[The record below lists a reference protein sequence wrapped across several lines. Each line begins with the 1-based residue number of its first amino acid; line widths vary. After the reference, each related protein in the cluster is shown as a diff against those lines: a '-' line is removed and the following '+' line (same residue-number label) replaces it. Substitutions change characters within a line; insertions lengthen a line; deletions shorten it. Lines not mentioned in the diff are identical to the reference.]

1 MKKHISLPALFLLS
15 ALLISCGGEASTTT
29 SDRNNTAPATEAVT
43 EDTGYRAEYLPD
55 VDYNGYEFRV
65 IGYSDSYP
73 PVVEKETGAIIDDA
87 IFRRNQKVEE
97 QYNIK
102 LTPTMYPFTDYLK
115 VSEFVAKAGRAQS
128 DDFDLANMIFRDAY
142 NGVLEGI
149 IPPATALPIVDLEA
163 DDRPWYNQSMN
174 ESITIDGVGL
184 FCYTAFDNYPSGG
197 CLFFNKKLITELN
210 LDNPYTMVDDGT
222 WTMDAVYKM
231 GLEAISDLDGNGK
244 YDENDR
250 FAFISEWDTMSMLA
264 YTGTGT
270 MLVEMVDG
278 IPTVSQNERLIEAF
292 TKLQEYTTQPGYFLD
307 TFKTFGQAES
317 SRIEGYNLFAGGQ
330 SLFVV
335 SNTNLLTDLGNM
347 EDDYGIVPHPKWNAE
362 QERYYCEATAKRI
375 YVPLACSTDMERTMV
390 IKEALAVE
398 SLNTVYPAYYD
409 NALKNRYIRD
419 EESLRM
425 LELIMNTTVLD
436 LGQDPFWDII
446 RTPWLNT
453 LQTKK
458 PNFASAVEKNLKKS
472 QTALDELMAM
482 VDAIK

>member
-1 MKKHISLPALFLLS
+1 MKVKYTLSTLLLLS
-15 ALLISCGGEASTTT
+15 ALLISCGGETGTATPQQSDTT
-29 SDRNNTAPATEAVT
+29 PATEAVT

-55 VDYNGYEFRV
+55 VDYNGYEYRI
-65 IGYSDSYP
+65 IGYSDKYP
-73 PVVEKETGAIIDDA
+73 PVIEKETGAIIDDA
-87 IFRRNQKVEE
+87 IYRRNQKVEE
-97 QYNIK
+97 QFNIK

-115 VSEFVAKAGRAQS
+115 VSEFVTKAGRAQS
-128 DDFDLANMIFRDAY
+128 DDLDLACMIFRDAY

-149 IPPATALPIVDLEA
+149 IPPATALPIVDLKAE
-163 DDRPWYNQSMN
+163 DRPWYNQSMN
-174 ESITIDGVGL
+174 ESITIDGIGL

-197 CLFFNKKLITELN
+197 CLFFNKKLISELN

-222 WTMDAVYKM
+222 WTMDTVYQM

-250 FAFISEWDTMSMLA
+250 FAFISEWDTLSMLA

-270 MLVEMVDG
+270 MLVEMVDE
-278 IPTVSQNERLIEAF
+278 IPTVSQNELLIAAF

-317 SRIEGYNLFAGGQ
+317 SRTEGSHLFSEGQ
-330 SLFVV
+330 SLFFV
-335 SNTNLLTDLGNM
+335 SNTDLLTNLGDM
-347 EDDYGIVPHPKWNAE
+347 EDDYGIVPHPKWDAE

-375 YVPLACSTDMERTMV
+375 YVPLACSSDLDRTMI

-398 SLNTVYPAYYD
+398 SLNQVYPAYYD

-425 LELIMNTTVLD
+425 LELIMDTTVLD

-453 LQTKK
+453 LQSKK
-458 PNFASAVEKNLKKS
+458 PNFSSAVEKNLKKS
-472 QTALDELMAM
+472 QKALDELMAM
-482 VDAIK
+482 IDAIK